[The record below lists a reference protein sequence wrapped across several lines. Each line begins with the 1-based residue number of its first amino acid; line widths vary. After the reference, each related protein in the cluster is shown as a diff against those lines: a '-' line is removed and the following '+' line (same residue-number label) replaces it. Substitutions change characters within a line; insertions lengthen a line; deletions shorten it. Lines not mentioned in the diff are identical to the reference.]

1 MERPLQWPL
10 HSVPLELHSRAL
22 ARDAAPLCDPGQTVM
37 GLVRHVLHLY
47 SMHRS
52 MLVTPQEEDVVFAG
66 SGACEYILFIIYL

>member
-1 MERPLQWPL
+1 
-10 HSVPLELHSRAL
+10 
-22 ARDAAPLCDPGQTVM
+22 M

-66 SGACEYILFIIYL
+66 SGVCEYILFIIYL